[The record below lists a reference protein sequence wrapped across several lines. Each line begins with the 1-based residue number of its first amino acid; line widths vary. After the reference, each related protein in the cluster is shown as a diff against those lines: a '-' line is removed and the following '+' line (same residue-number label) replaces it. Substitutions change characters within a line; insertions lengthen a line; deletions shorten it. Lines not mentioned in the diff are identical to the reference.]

1 MIQLVSAVTAGESFL
16 GAILLNRS
24 DAPIGPVELRT
35 VERAAQVTAILVLQH
50 SAAAAADRRARDELV
65 ADLLSTAPERRRD
78 LERRTRNLGISLGEL
93 DTVLVVSVARNSAP
107 PRSAQSGSLCR

>member
-1 MIQLVSAVTAGESFL
+1 M
-16 GAILLNRS
+16 
-24 DAPIGPVELRT
+24 
-35 VERAAQVTAILVLQH
+35 LQH

-93 DTVLVVSVARNSAP
+93 DTVLVVSVAPELRTAALRAIGQSLPVAGGWR
-107 PRSAQSGSLCR
+107 RSMPD